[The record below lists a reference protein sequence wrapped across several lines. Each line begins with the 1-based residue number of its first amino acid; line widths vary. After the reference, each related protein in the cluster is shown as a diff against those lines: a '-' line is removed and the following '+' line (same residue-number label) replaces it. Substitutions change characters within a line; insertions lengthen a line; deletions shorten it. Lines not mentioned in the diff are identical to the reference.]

1 MLVSVFSSL
10 FLVASK
16 HCFNSSKDISSGGRS
31 VNEGSKPAS
40 LSAFEICGGIGTI
53 GSVNASPSEYE
64 TNEHL
69 EDEDEEG
76 VGDGLAIIFIVIETN
91 LERK

>member
-1 MLVSVFSSL
+1 MW
-10 FLVASK
+10 
-16 HCFNSSKDISSGGRS
+16 GG
-31 VNEGSKPAS
+31 V
-40 LSAFEICGGIGTI
+40 GTI

-76 VGDGLAIIFIVIETN
+76 VGDGLAIMFIVA
-91 LERK
+91 KSD